1 MATENDRHMKAQ
13 EPRPPRFLL
22 EFFRWFCHPELQ
34 KYIEGDLLELY
45 NERLK
50 LGSKRKADWGLAGDV
65 LLLLRP
71 SIIRPA
77 QSVDY
82 INPHDMFK
90 NYFKVGIRNILKYKV
105 FSFINVFGLAVA
117 MSLCMLIILM
127 LADQR
132 RYDAFHEKKARIYR
146 ILSTYD
152 GARQG
157 YATSPYPLA
166 AALKAEYTVAEDAVT
181 LMPGV
186 GGDASY
192 QQHIATMRGYFADP
206 SFFNVFSFDLV
217 QGDKKTALT
226 APFSVIISKALA
238 EQLFEHENPLGKV
251 IDFSDRQLAFP
262 LEYAGIGAAPVEWG
276 SLTVTGVMDEGA
288 YKSHLVFDALV
299 STSTRQALID
309 GKKAE
314 DLSNNWEWFYRA
326 YTYVLL
332 QPDKNEDDLNTALS
346 DLVAHKYANLK
357 FDQAKGFT
365 LIGQPLT
372 DIQTNLQGNDVNN
385 RLPRIGYYFLS
396 ILATIVMVL
405 ACLNYTN
412 LSTARALTRAKEIGV
427 RKVAGANR
435 TALVFQFLSES
446 IITSLLALAMAV
458 GLLLFIAPAFKGLWV
473 NQYLNFEL
481 PSTFEVYGVFIGFAI
496 LVGIVAGLYP
506 AFHLSLYQPIKALK
520 NLGSA
525 GAGKLGLRKVL
536 SISQFVISLFFIT
549 TAILIYQQ
557 FKHYLEFDYGFT
569 TKNIV
574 NVQLQGHHYQKI
586 AQAMGTVAGVSAIS
600 ATDLIPAGSTN
611 NNCELRKMNTSGD
624 YFTLGKLMT
633 DENFIDN
640 LDLKIVAGKNL
651 PVVSDSSSRF
661 VLVNEAAVK
670 SLGYTHPADI
680 LGQVFESKWGGELLE
695 VVGVVKDFRYKLLI
709 NQHEIAP
716 LVMQNVPSSFA
727 YLNIKLASPN
737 PMATVQ
743 RLEQAWKRV
752 DPVHPFRYEFY
763 DQQLAAQH
771 QGVFD
776 LVSILGFIAF
786 LAITIACL
794 GLLGMATYAAERRT
808 KEVGIRKVL
817 GAEDASIALLLSK
830 EFMWMIAISIVI
842 GAPLSYFV
850 NNLWLQS
857 LPNRVEFGLGIL
869 TLGVAIL
876 LALGLVTIGSQ
887 TWRASRAKPVDA
899 LKVD

>member
-1 MATENDRHMKAQ
+1 M
-13 EPRPPRFLL
+13 
-22 EFFRWFCHPELQ
+22 
-34 KYIEGDLLELY
+34 
-45 NERLK
+45 
-50 LGSKRKADWGLAGDV
+50 AGDV
-65 LLLLRP
+65 LLLFRP

-127 LADQR
+127 LADQH

-146 ILSTYD
+146 ILTDYEGS
-152 GARQG
+152 RQA

-166 AALKAEYTVAEDAVT
+166 ATLKTEYTVAEDAVT

-192 QQHIATMRGYFADP
+192 QQRIATLRGYFADP

-217 QGDKKTALT
+217 QGDKKTALK
-226 APFSVIISKALA
+226 APFSVIITKALA

-262 LEYAGIGAAPVEWG
+262 LDYDGIGAPPVAWG

-309 GKKAE
+309 NKKAE
-314 DLSNNWEWFYRA
+314 DLNNNWEWFYRA

-332 QPDKNEDDLNTALS
+332 QPDKNEDDLNAALA
-346 DLVAHKYANLK
+346 DLVTHKYANLK
-357 FDQAKGFT
+357 FDQAKGFKLT
-365 LIGQPLT
+365 GQALT

-396 ILATIVMVL
+396 ILATIVMIL

-427 RKVAGANR
+427 RKVTGANR
-435 TALVFQFLSES
+435 SALVFQFLSES
-446 IITSLLALAMAV
+446 IIMSLLALGMAV
-458 GLLLFIAPAFKGLWV
+458 MLLLFIAPAFKGLWV

-481 PSTFEVYGVFIGFAI
+481 PSTFEVYGIFIGFAI

-520 NLGSA
+520 NLGTV

-536 SISQFVISLFFIT
+536 SVSQFVISLFFIT

-569 TKNIV
+569 SKNIV
-574 NVQLQGHHYQKI
+574 NIQLQGHDYRKI
-586 AQAMGTVAGVSAIS
+586 ANAMGGVSGVSMIS
-600 ATDLIPAGSTN
+600 ATDLIPAGNTN
-611 NNCELRKMNTSGD
+611 NNGDVRKVNTAGD
-624 YFTLGKLMT
+624 YFTMGKLT
-633 DENFIDN
+633 IDENFTN
-640 LDLKIVAGKNL
+640 TLDLKIIAGKNL
-651 PVVSDSSSRF
+651 PAVSDSSSRF
-661 VLVNEAAVK
+661 ILVNEAAVK
-670 SLGYTHPADI
+670 TLGYEHPADI
-680 LGQVFESKWGGELLE
+680 LGEVFETKYGRELLE
-695 VVGVVKDFRYKLLI
+695 VVGVVKDFRYRLLI
-709 NQHEIAP
+709 NQHEIGP
-716 LVMQNVPSSFA
+716 LFMQNNPANFA
-727 YLNIKLASPN
+727 FLNIRIASTN
-737 PMATVQ
+737 LMATVEA
-743 RLEQAWKRV
+743 LEQTWKRI
-752 DPVHPFRYEFY
+752 DPVHPFRYQFY
-763 DQQLAAQH
+763 DQQLASMH
-771 QGVFD
+771 QGIFD

-786 LAITIACL
+786 LAVTIACL
-794 GLLGMATYAAERRT
+794 GLLGMATYASERRT

-817 GAEDASIALLLSK
+817 GARDSSIALLLSK
-830 EFMWMIAISIVI
+830 EFVWMIALSIVI
-842 GAPLSYFV
+842 GAPLSYFA

-857 LPNRVEFGLGIL
+857 LPNRVEFGMGILMLGI
-869 TLGVAIL
+869 AIL
-876 LALGLVTIGSQ
+876 LGLGLLTIGSQ
-887 TWRASRAKPVDA
+887 TWRASRAKPVDT
-899 LKVD
+899 LKVE

>member
-1 MATENDRHMKAQ
+1 MKAQ
-13 EPRPPRFLL
+13 EPHPPRFLL
-22 EFFRWFCHPELQ
+22 KFFRWFCHPELQ

-45 NERLK
+45 SERLTK
-50 LGSKRKADWGLAGDV
+50 GSKRKADWGMAGDV

-71 SIIRPA
+71 SMIRPV

-82 INPHDMFK
+82 INPHDMFR

-127 LADQR
+127 LADQH

-146 ILSTYD
+146 ILTDYEGS
-152 GARQG
+152 RQA

-166 AALKAEYTVAEDAVT
+166 AALKTEYTVAEDAVT

-192 QQHIATMRGYFADP
+192 QQRVATMRGYFADP
-206 SFFNVFSFDLV
+206 SFFHVFSFDLV

-226 APFSVIISKALA
+226 APYSVIISKTLA
-238 EQLFEHENPLGKV
+238 NQLFEHENPLGKV
-251 IDFSDRQLAFP
+251 IDFSDRQLPFP
-262 LEYAGIGAAPVEWG
+262 LEYDGLGAPPVNWG
-276 SLTVTGVMDEGA
+276 SFTVTGVMDEGA
-288 YKSHLVFDALV
+288 YKSHLAFDALV
-299 STSTRQALID
+299 STSTRQALINE
-309 GKKAE
+309 KKAE

-326 YTYVLL
+326 YTYALVR
-332 QPDKNEDDLNTALS
+332 PDKNEYDLNTALA

-357 FDQAKGFT
+357 FDQVKGFNLT
-365 LIGQPLT
+365 GQALT

-396 ILATIVMVL
+396 ILAAIVMVL

-427 RKVAGANR
+427 RKVTGANR
-435 TALVFQFLSES
+435 TALVFQFVSES
-446 IITSLLALAMAV
+446 IITSLLALGMAV
-458 GLLLFIAPAFKGLWV
+458 MLLLFIAPAFKGLWV

-481 PSTFEVYGVFIGFAI
+481 PSSFEVYGIFIGFAMVI
-496 LVGIVAGLYP
+496 GIVAGLYP

-520 NLGSA
+520 NLGRS
-525 GAGKLGLRKVL
+525 GTGKLGLRKAL
-536 SISQFVISLFFIT
+536 SVSQFVTSLFFIT

-569 TKNIV
+569 SKNIV
-574 NVQLQGHHYQKI
+574 NVQLQGHDYRKI
-586 AQAMGTVAGVSAIS
+586 ANAMSTVPGVSTIS
-600 ATDLIPAGSTN
+600 ATDLIPAGNTN
-611 NNCELRKMNTSGD
+611 NNCDLRKVNTTGD
-624 YFTLGKLMT
+624 YFTMGKLTT
-633 DENFIDN
+633 DENFITN
-640 LDLKIVAGKNL
+640 LDLKIIAGKNL

-661 VLVNEAAVK
+661 IVVNDAAVK
-670 SLGYTHPADI
+670 KLGYAHPADI
-680 LGQVFESKWGGELLE
+680 LGEVFEAKGGGELLE

-709 NQHEIAP
+709 NQDEIEP
-716 LVMQNVPSSFA
+716 LVIQNIPSSFA
-727 YLNIKLASPN
+727 FLNIKIESPN
-737 PMATVQ
+737 LMATVGKM
-743 RLEQAWKRV
+743 EQTWKRV
-752 DPVHPFRYEFY
+752 DAVHPFRYQFY
-763 DQQLAAQH
+763 DQQLASMH

-794 GLLGMATYAAERRT
+794 GLLGMATYASERRT

-830 EFMWMIAISIVI
+830 EFMWMIGLSIAI

-857 LPNRVEFGLGIL
+857 LPNRVEFGMGIL

-899 LKVD
+899 LKVE